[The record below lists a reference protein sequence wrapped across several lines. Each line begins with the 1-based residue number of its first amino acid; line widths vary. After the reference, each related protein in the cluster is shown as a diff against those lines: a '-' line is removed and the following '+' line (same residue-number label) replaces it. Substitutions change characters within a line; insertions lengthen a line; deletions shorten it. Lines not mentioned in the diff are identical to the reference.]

1 MKIEKLSKLF
11 ALLVVL
17 SLVLAACGGAA
28 PAATEE
34 PAAEEPAAEEPA
46 AEFAGDILDA
56 GSCDYGGKVLSIEA
70 VDALTVVFTLC
81 RPDPA
86 FLAKVAFTPF
96 GIQPKEWIEANGGT
110 GELLEHP
117 IGTGPYMVA
126 EWDRGNQIVYTAFA
140 DYWGG
145 APAINTVTLR
155 WLTEGTSRLQEL
167 QAGTADYVTN
177 ISTSDYA
184 TVLGDPNLQLINQD
198 NPNVFY
204 IGFTNTAA
212 PFDNVQVRQAIAMG
226 VDRQR
231 IVDNFYP
238 AGSEVASHFTPCG
251 IPNGCE
257 GDDWYEFDPEAAR
270 ALLAEAGYPDGF
282 TTKLYYRDVFR
293 VYLPEV
299 SRVAQDIADQLQANL
314 GITVEVTPMESG
326 EFIGAST
333 SGQLTDG
340 IHLLGWGADYPHIT
354 NFLDF
359 HFNEANPQ
367 FGTAHPEIYGPL
379 AEASSIADLATAA
392 PLYAEANN
400 AIKELVP
407 MIPVAHGAAA
417 HAALAGL
424 SGAYYPPFGA
434 PQFNHMDTGD
444 GDMVFIQNAEPI
456 SLFCADETDGE
467 SLTACQQVVET
478 LLEYGLDSG
487 DTGPE
492 LATSCDA
499 NEDSTVWTCHLREGV
514 LFHDGS
520 AFDANDVVA
529 SWAAGLDAANP
540 NHVGNTGSFDYFA
553 YLWDGFINPPAE

>member
-1 MKIEKLSKLF
+1 LSKLF

-270 ALLAEAGYPDGF
+270 ALLADAGYPDGF

-299 SRVAQDIADQLQANL
+299 SRVAQDIADQLQAN
-314 GITVEVTPMESG
+314 
-326 EFIGAST
+326 
-333 SGQLTDG
+333 
-340 IHLLGWGADYPHIT
+340 
-354 NFLDF
+354 
-359 HFNEANPQ
+359 
-367 FGTAHPEIYGPL
+367 
-379 AEASSIADLATAA
+379 
-392 PLYAEANN
+392 
-400 AIKELVP
+400 
-407 MIPVAHGAAA
+407 
-417 HAALAGL
+417 
-424 SGAYYPPFGA
+424 
-434 PQFNHMDTGD
+434 
-444 GDMVFIQNAEPI
+444 
-456 SLFCADETDGE
+456 
-467 SLTACQQVVET
+467 
-478 LLEYGLDSG
+478 
-487 DTGPE
+487 
-492 LATSCDA
+492 
-499 NEDSTVWTCHLREGV
+499 
-514 LFHDGS
+514 
-520 AFDANDVVA
+520 
-529 SWAAGLDAANP
+529 
-540 NHVGNTGSFDYFA
+540 
-553 YLWDGFINPPAE
+553 